1 MGDTCRWHSGGVT
14 VAYMISGWDA
24 VIGAAVTVALLA
36 LSFTGPELVR
46 IHRTLRTL
54 REEPHADEGR

>member
-1 MGDTCRWHSGGVT
+1 MT